1 MIRSFLASIL
11 TLGLLAGCSATT
23 ERYILEPSK
32 SDLRLRVSAASV
44 MVRSV
49 SLPTY
54 AAAEEIPVQGADGV
68 IRASAAGLWADD
80 PERAMTLVLAR
91 QLNAMT
97 TAVVAPEP
105 WPLDGVPDVAI
116 DIRVEQMLATNTGM
130 LRLSGLYFIGGAG
143 IEVAPNV
150 RTFEI
155 EAPVRGES
163 FGALATAQS
172 EALRLLAERITR
184 DLAR

>member
-23 ERYILEPSK
+23 ERYVLEPSK
-32 SDLRLRVSAASV
+32 SDLRLRISAASV

-68 IRASAAGLWADD
+68 IRD